1 MNREPIGPLKQLRGR
16 AVVTIRHALTNPVSR
31 LVSISGLR
39 HWHRL
44 RRRANPQRYT
54 DASPLAL
61 LQVDPN
67 RIERSLIETAPGRPQ
82 WGRVVG
88 GDWDRDWEL
97 FDDRQVPR
105 GLTQRFEEGK
115 PWKETALYD
124 AYVGQ
129 LKRFGNA
136 WEYTSIKEF
145 EQRCREIEQ
154 LYEAIKQDGYRVQT
168 EIREQETAIG
178 TRADEINVDIGRDG
192 TIYWR
197 TYGQHRLAIAKLLDI
212 ETVPVIV
219 QRRHRE
225 WQRVRDRV
233 RKEDQTA
240 VDEEYHAHP
249 DLSNFGDDGAE

>member
-1 MNREPIGPLKQLRGR
+1 MSREPIGPRKQLRGR
-16 AVVTIRHALTNPVSR
+16 AVVAIRHAVTNPVGR
-31 LVSISGLR
+31 LVSISALY

-44 RRRANPQRYT
+44 RRRVCPRRYT
-54 DASPLAL
+54 DASPLAV
-61 LQVDPN
+61 LQVDPD
-67 RIERSLIETAPGRPQ
+67 RLERSLLETAPNRPQ

-88 GDWDRDWEL
+88 GEWDRDWEL

-115 PWKETALYD
+115 PWTETALYD

-129 LKRFGNA
+129 LQRFGNA
-136 WEYTSIKEF
+136 WEHTSIDGF

-154 LYEAIKQDGYRVQT
+154 LYEAINRDGYQLQA
-168 EIREQETAIG
+168 ELRERGAAIG

-197 TYGQHRLAIAKLLDI
+197 TYGQHRLAIAKLLGI

-233 RKEDQTA
+233 REQGRTV
-240 VDEEYHAHP
+240 VDERYHGHP
-249 DLSNFGDDGAE
+249 DLSDLGEG

>member
-1 MNREPIGPLKQLRGR
+1 
-16 AVVTIRHALTNPVSR
+16 V
-31 LVSISGLR
+31 
-39 HWHRL
+39 
-44 RRRANPQRYT
+44 
-54 DASPLAL
+54 
-61 LQVDPN
+61 LQVDPG

-105 GLTQRFEEGK
+105 GLTQRFEEGN
-115 PWKETALYD
+115 PWQETALYD

-136 WEYTSIKEF
+136 WEYTSIDGF
-145 EQRCREIEQ
+145 EQRCREIER
-154 LYEAIKQDGYRVQT
+154 LYEAIERDGYRVQAQL
-168 EIREQETAIG
+168 RERGTAIG

-233 RKEDQTA
+233 RKQDWVA
-240 VDEEYHAHP
+240 VDEDHHGHP
-249 DLSNFGDDGAE
+249 DLSDLREDGAE